1 MSPTLTRRLPWAI
14 GALLVALLGVLA
26 VLQLRWLDQVGD
38 AERQRLEAGVETAL
52 ASLTGELDR
61 EVSRAVLIFRP
72 MRPGDDP
79 EAAAAEQWRRWEEL
93 SPVPELVRDVEV
105 VETGDDRPFP
115 RLLPELPGLSVPVA
129 QVEWGERD
137 DPRGRARRRRRS
149 GGATRTVRVTFD
161 TEYLEG
167 DLLPSLV
174 RRHLAPVLGDDA
186 DVRVTVERT
195 GEVVYASS
203 GAVAEPAGNDPA
215 GRYDW
220 RAPLFRLLPPDELV
234 RLAYA
239 TGARS
244 ELLGGADDGDP
255 RADRGPSGPAR
266 RAFRGAHRAHHLG
279 VLASL
284 LDAPAGWTLEVR
296 PADGSLDAALA
307 RARRGNGTVVF
318 GILLLLVLAA
328 LALALSARRA
338 QEMATRQMEFTA
350 AVSHELRTPLAPYRS
365 LADNLA
371 DGVVRVP
378 EQTRR

>member
-1 MSPTLTRRLPWAI
+1 
-14 GALLVALLGVLA
+14 VLA

-129 QVEWGERD
+129 DGERD
-137 DPRGRARRRRRS
+137 DPRGRALRRRRS

-203 GAVAEPAGNDPA
+203 GAD
-215 GRYDW
+215 RYDW

-234 RLAYA
+234 RLAFA

-350 AVSHELRTPLAPYRS
+350 AVSHELRTPLAAIRS

-371 DGVVRVP
+371 DGVVREP
-378 EQTRR
+378 